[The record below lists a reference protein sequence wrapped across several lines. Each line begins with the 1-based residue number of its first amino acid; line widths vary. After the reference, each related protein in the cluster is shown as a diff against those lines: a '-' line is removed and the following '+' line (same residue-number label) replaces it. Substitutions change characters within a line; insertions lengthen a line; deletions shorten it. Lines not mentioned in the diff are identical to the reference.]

1 MDVVYF
7 HRDLKAWSYIRL
19 ALSLCNSNPFE
30 AIGHESVTWLAVASR
45 DKFME
50 IKSKIDWWLN
60 RWYYS
65 ILSQSK
71 SDKYSQ
77 TTPVLLLSQIVSHL
91 RVATICSKIRSSCY
105 GWYPLCGIDHE
116 LDFKIKN

>member
-7 HRDLKAWSYIRL
+7 HRNLKAWSYIRL

-77 TTPVLLLSQIVSHL
+77 TTPVLLLSQIVSLL
-91 RVATICSKIRSSCY
+91 RVATICYTFVLLRLVFTV
-105 GWYPLCGIDHE
+105 WYWPWTRLQ
-116 LDFKIKN
+116 N